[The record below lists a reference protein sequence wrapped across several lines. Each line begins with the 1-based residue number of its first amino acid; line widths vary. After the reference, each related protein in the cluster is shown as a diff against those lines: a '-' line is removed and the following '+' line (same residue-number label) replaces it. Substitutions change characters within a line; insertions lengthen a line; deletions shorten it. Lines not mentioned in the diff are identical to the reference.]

1 MSSGRKE
8 GFSDDEKKSLRS
20 EIYQL
25 LKTVY
30 QLFDEVIPIANRV
43 AWFVSYVLFEI
54 GDNEKEEYIN
64 RFLKRPAFY
73 QSNSTDD
80 LLVRFSGR
88 DESSIAG
95 HLETINAITTIS
107 RLISVPGAP
116 IEVDGYKIDFDI
128 NTWQENRK
136 NRFDYPNIENFI
148 AVACEYQNK
157 LEADF
162 IK

>member
-54 GDNEKEEYIN
+54 GDKSD
-64 RFLKRPAFY
+64 AFIALA
-73 QSNSTDD
+73 SNCDNI
-80 LLVRFSGR
+80 G
-88 DESSIAG
+88 
-95 HLETINAITTIS
+95 TID
-107 RLISVPGAP
+107 V
-116 IEVDGYKIDFDI
+116 VKIDEKDLTDISFDEEDGDTSTI
-128 NTWQENRK
+128 GIT
-136 NRFDYPNIENFI
+136 
-148 AVACEYQNK
+148 
-157 LEADF
+157 
-162 IK
+162 